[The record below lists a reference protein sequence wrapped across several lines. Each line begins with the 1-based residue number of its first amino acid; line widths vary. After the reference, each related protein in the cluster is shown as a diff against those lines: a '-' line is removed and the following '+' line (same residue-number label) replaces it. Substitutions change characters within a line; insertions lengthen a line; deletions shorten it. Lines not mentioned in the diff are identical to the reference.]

1 MKKYTA
7 LASLVLSL
15 AVPFVGLA
23 DEGKETDVDDLF
35 GGGGGYFH
43 PYVTTAGMYD
53 DNVYRTAADEVG
65 DYATVL
71 SPGIW
76 MALPGTRERKLN
88 LSTSTLTPGGL
99 GIVEDRGES
108 FQRFQGFL
116 HYGADLTRFQEE
128 DSNDTDDQRIDALL
142 QYSLKG
148 GLTFEVLD
156 MYLDGHDERGE
167 GAFGDLDTWK
177 SNLLGGRVTYDLGS
191 RFRVRGE
198 YGHFTVS
205 YDDED
210 NSYLDRIDDKYS
222 TYLYYKLSGKSS
234 IFAEYD
240 LVDISYDQSTD
251 LDSEEHTIWGG
262 FRWRLS
268 EKTIGEIKAGH
279 LTKKY
284 SLDSMDEQ
292 GDFVVKG
299 WLDYALTGKSKIRLT
314 AARTV
319 EEPDANT
326 SQATVF
332 NQAKTAFIH
341 DLTAKIQTT
350 AEVGYGKTT
359 YEGEYY
365 YDGVSGE
372 REDEKYSGRLLIDYR
387 IQDWLGVKASY
398 IYLDRQSS
406 FSDLSYTD
414 NRFLLSL
421 SLAM

>member
-1 MKKYTA
+1 M
-7 LASLVLSL
+7 SLTT
-15 AVPFVGLA
+15 PCIGLA
-23 DEGKETDVDDLF
+23 DEGNQTGAEDLF

-43 PYVTTAGMYD
+43 PYVATTGMYD
-53 DNVYRTAADEVG
+53 DNVYRTAANEVG

-88 LSTSTLTPGGL
+88 LNTSTLTPGGL
-99 GIVEDRGES
+99 GLVEDRGES

-142 QYSLKG
+142 QYNLKG

-156 MYLDGHDERGE
+156 IYLDGHDERGE
-167 GAFGDLDTWK
+167 GAFGDLDTYK

-198 YGHFTVS
+198 YGHFTVN
-205 YDDED
+205 YDDND
-210 NSYLDRIDDKYS
+210 KSYRDRIDDKYA

-240 LVDISYDQSTD
+240 LVDIKYDQLAD
-251 LDSEEHTIWGG
+251 YDSKENTIWGG

-268 EKTIGEIKAGH
+268 DKTIGEIKAGN

-292 GDFVVKG
+292 SDFVVKG
-299 WLDYALTGKSKIRLT
+299 WLDYELTGKSKIRLT
-314 AARTV
+314 AARMV
-319 EEPDANT
+319 EEPDSHA
-326 SQATVF
+326 SHASID
-332 NQAKTAFIH
+332 NQVRTAFIH
-341 DLTAKIQTT
+341 DLTSKIQTT
-350 AEVGYGKTT
+350 AEVGYGKVS

-365 YDGVSGE
+365 YNGVSGE
-372 REDEKYSGRLLIDYR
+372 REDDKYSGKLLIDYR
-387 IQDWLGVKASY
+387 IQNWLGVKASY
-398 IYLDRQSS
+398 VYLDRQSS

-414 NRFLLSL
+414 NRYLLSL
-421 SLAM
+421 SLSM

>member
-1 MKKYTA
+1 M
-7 LASLVLSL
+7 
-15 AVPFVGLA
+15 
-23 DEGKETDVDDLF
+23 LF
-35 GGGGGYFH
+35 
-43 PYVTTAGMYD
+43 
-53 DNVYRTAADEVG
+53 R
-65 DYATVL
+65 
-71 SPGIW
+71 S
-76 MALPGTRERKLN
+76 
-88 LSTSTLTPGGL
+88 
-99 GIVEDRGES
+99 
-108 FQRFQGFL
+108 
-116 HYGADLTRFQEE
+116 
-128 DSNDTDDQRIDALL
+128 ALL
-142 QYSLKG
+142 QYNLKG
-148 GLTFEVLD
+148 GLIFEVLD

-205 YDDED
+205 YDDAD

-222 TYLYYKLSGKSS
+222 AYLYYKLSGKSS

-299 WLDYALTGKSKIRLT
+299 WLDYELTGKSKIRLT

-319 EEPDANT
+319 EEPDANS

-350 AEVGYGKTT
+350 VEVGYGKTT

-365 YDGVSGE
+365 YGGVAGE

-398 IYLDRQSS
+398 IYMDRQSS

-414 NRFLLSL
+414 NRFLLGL
-421 SLAM
+421 SLAL